1 MFVPAIYTPCRFAE
15 VCARTSITSICTRC
29 DTRCGGPFARPATKR
44 FPLPGRAIRRM
55 STWRVASAALFGE
68 ADLNAKK
75 GRTPSTKVQGIRGLK
90 SSGTQDES
98 SGESFLKDSGEKA
111 ERAWEST
118 KESAKDTGEKV
129 ERAWESTKESV
140 SDAFTSAGEAI
151 SDKFRDLTGQKSAQE
166 KAGDKAGEAV
176 EHLKETGQSVK
187 KGLENAAE
195 AVSDKFKES

>member
-1 MFVPAIYTPCRFAE
+1 
-15 VCARTSITSICTRC
+15 
-29 DTRCGGPFARPATKR
+29 
-44 FPLPGRAIRRM
+44 M

-68 ADLNAKK
+68 ADLNMKK

-151 SDKFRDLTGQKSAQE
+151 SDISSLNSSKKWQKTKQC
-166 KAGDKAGEAV
+166 
-176 EHLKETGQSVK
+176 
-187 KGLENAAE
+187 
-195 AVSDKFKES
+195 

>member
-68 ADLNAKK
+68 ADLNMKK

-118 KESAKDTGEKV
+118 KESAALRRRRRELVPHRLG
-129 ERAWESTKESV
+129 
-140 SDAFTSAGEAI
+140 I
-151 SDKFRDLTGQKSAQE
+151 SLRHHHVVKGQQAQ
-166 KAGDKAGEAV
+166 
-176 EHLKETGQSVK
+176 
-187 KGLENAAE
+187 KGNRRFLAARE
-195 AVSDKFKES
+195 

>member
-1 MFVPAIYTPCRFAE
+1 
-15 VCARTSITSICTRC
+15 
-29 DTRCGGPFARPATKR
+29 
-44 FPLPGRAIRRM
+44 M

-68 ADLNAKK
+68 ADLNMKK

-90 SSGTQDES
+90 SSGTQYES